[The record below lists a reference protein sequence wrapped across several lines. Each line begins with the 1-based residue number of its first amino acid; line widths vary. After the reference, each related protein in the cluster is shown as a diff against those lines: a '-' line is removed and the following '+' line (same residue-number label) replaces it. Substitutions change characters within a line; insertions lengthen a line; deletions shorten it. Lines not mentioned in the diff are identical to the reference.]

1 MRKIVACTIAV
12 FLLHIGLTLYDLSDV
27 RTCEIEHTCVGSSLA
42 PVESVIGFPVFF
54 LMGLVPDKFDST
66 DMLLPLVL
74 LNSFL
79 AATLVAFVVVVV
91 IRVMKKA

>member
-1 MRKIVACTIAV
+1 MRDRTHMRGQFVGACRKCNRV
-12 FLLHIGLTLYDLSDV
+12 
-27 RTCEIEHTCVGSSLA
+27 SSL
-42 PVESVIGFPVFF
+42 F